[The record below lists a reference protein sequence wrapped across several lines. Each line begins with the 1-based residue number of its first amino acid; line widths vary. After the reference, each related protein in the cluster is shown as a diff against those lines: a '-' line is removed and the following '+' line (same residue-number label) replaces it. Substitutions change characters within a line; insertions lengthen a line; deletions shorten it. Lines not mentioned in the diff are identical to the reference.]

1 MDPILWIQFLMPTLN
16 SFFNCHLPKVIK
28 LFTRLRTDL
37 SHLCEHK
44 FKCSFQDSL
53 NSICSYSTDVES
65 CLHFFLHCPLCQKG
79 RHIFSNAV
87 KNIDSKLLDYYDLG
101 QILLFGDAFLD
112 VNTNSAIL
120 NATIDFAISL
130 KRFEAPL
137 SGADPEILERGGA
150 LYRPTWL
157 MYEENFRFQM
167 VWKGQN
173 NVRNYKFSAKY
184 FYQHFQIFFI
194 FL

>member
-1 MDPILWIQFLMPTLN
+1 M
-16 SFFNCHLPKVIK
+16 
-28 LFTRLRTDL
+28 
-37 SHLCEHK
+37 
-44 FKCSFQDSL
+44 
-53 NSICSYSTDVES
+53 
-65 CLHFFLHCPLCQKG
+65 
-79 RHIFSNAV
+79 
-87 KNIDSKLLDYYDLG
+87 G

-120 NATIDFAISL
+120 KATIDFAISL

-167 VWKGQN
+167 V
-173 NVRNYKFSAKY
+173 
-184 FYQHFQIFFI
+184 
-194 FL
+194 